1 MEKITYV
8 GLERCDFV
16 YHLANILSLQ
26 GSVLVIDNSYNLD
39 LIDAI
44 STTGEREI
52 REWRNIVYVNDV
64 DLMLTDVSDYDYVLV
79 YAGMA
84 FEPSDFEDNIA
95 TLIMPDY
102 TKTSIMALS
111 AKMPKEISN
120 PIYIMRDNCTKKF
133 SIKSISQLLN
143 MSPKEI
149 TGWINLDANDMGA
162 YVSLTHNHYSNIKA
176 VSSDMNEAL
185 RFVAARI
192 LDIEGDNKKIERVMK
207 AATKIK

>member
-26 GSVLVIDNSYNLD
+26 GNVLVIDNSFSLD

-52 REWRNIVYVNDV
+52 REWRNVVYAHDV
-64 DLMLTDVSDYDYVLV
+64 DLERTDISDYQYVIV

-84 FEPSDFEDNIA
+84 FESTDFEDNTL

-111 AKMPKEISN
+111 DKMPSNISN
-120 PIYIMRDNCTKKF
+120 PVYIMRDNCTKKF
-133 SIKSISQLLN
+133 SIKSIAQLLN

-162 YVSLTHNHYSNIKA
+162 YVSLTHNHYSNIK
-176 VSSDMNEAL
+176 SLSNDMLEAL
-185 RFVAARI
+185 KYVASKI
-192 LDIEGDNKKIERVMK
+192 LGIEGDTKTIERVMK